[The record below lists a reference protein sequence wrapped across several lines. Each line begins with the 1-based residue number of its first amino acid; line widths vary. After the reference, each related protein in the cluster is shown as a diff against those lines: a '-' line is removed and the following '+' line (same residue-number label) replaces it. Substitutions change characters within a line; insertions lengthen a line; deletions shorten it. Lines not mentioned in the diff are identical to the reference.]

1 MKTVQTLLTLIEPV
15 VFMAST
21 DLKDVKT
28 TKNVWRSFVKDDY
41 KFFSMP
47 NGYGPILHT
56 FTKMTKIL
64 FTHLRKKDPGSAFY
78 VDGSYLQGKTY
89 E

>member
-1 MKTVQTLLTLIEPV
+1 
-15 VFMAST
+15 
-21 DLKDVKT
+21 
-28 TKNVWRSFVKDDY
+28 
-41 KFFSMP
+41 MP

-64 FTHLRKKDPGSAFY
+64 FTHLRKKDPGSVFY